1 MNKEEQLLEKRL
13 IELSNLAF
21 SRDIVTFSDFLN
33 LNELNI
39 LHRTPKDQF
48 KARFETY
55 GGYEL
60 AERQMVAFLP
70 DALYYDYEY
79 PIQIIEVT
87 PSSKR
92 FAEDLT
98 HRDYLG
104 ALMNLGIERSK
115 VGDIIVE
122 DQKGLIFVKEE
133 LAEYIADNLT
143 VVRHTNV
150 NTSIGKGVKVDY
162 EPRFEELKGTVSS
175 IRLDSVLALPIHFPE
190 VRLLHRL
197 KPEKSL

>member
-1 MNKEEQLLEKRL
+1 
-13 IELSNLAF
+13 
-21 SRDIVTFSDFLN
+21 
-33 LNELNI
+33 
-39 LHRTPKDQF
+39 
-48 KARFETY
+48 
-55 GGYEL
+55 
-60 AERQMVAFLP
+60 
-70 DALYYDYEY
+70 
-79 PIQIIEVT
+79 
-87 PSSKR
+87 
-92 FAEDLT
+92 
-98 HRDYLG
+98 
-104 ALMNLGIERSK
+104 MNLGIERSK

-162 EPRFEELKGTVSS
+162 EPRFEL
-175 IRLDSVLALPIHFPE
+175 LPIHFPE